1 MEGDKKQVMA
11 TIAVDTHQAIQRLQ
25 TKGFSQEQA
34 EGIVDVLAGSE
45 LATKSDISQAIVDL
59 KAEIFKA
66 MMVQTGATVAILSAL
81 YAMFG

>member
-1 MEGDKKQVMA
+1 MA